1 MSGHPSGSGG
11 PAADDGA
18 ETVITPGGPRARHLV
33 TAVGPGQAVYVT
45 QQGGLVMTANENQNP
60 PDEFVL
66 TPGGYRHKSLVHPVQ
81 AGVAVNVATDVIR
94 LMENEN
100 VIEEIPA
107 SPTAPGTVPALG
119 SGWITYFYWNNGTGT
134 PVSSFSTMWQVP
146 PPPSVQ
152 DSGEVVFLFN
162 GIQNYGANFGI
173 LQPVLQWGVSAA
185 GGGAYW
191 SVASWYVTSGG
202 QAFHTS
208 LVRVNPDDTLIGVM
222 TLTGQNGTAFSYT
235 SQFQGIAGTELPVQN
250 IAELMWCNETLEAYG
265 INAAGNYPNTP
276 LTEFTEIN
284 IRTGAAV
291 PAITW
296 TPVDRVTDTGQHG
309 VVDSNSAS
317 YGEVD
322 IFYSGALA
330 NLELC
335 SVQQN
340 ADGRLEAFAVGTDN
354 GLWHIWETTPNGGWS
369 GWASLGGV
377 ITSEPT
383 VGRNADGRLEVFA
396 RGTDNAL
403 WHIWQTAPSAGPWSG
418 WASLG
423 GVITSRPAVGNDA
436 DGRLEV
442 FARGTDDALWHI
454 WQTAPSAGPWSGWA
468 SLGGVITSEPKLSN
482 DPDGRLEVFARGTDN
497 ALWHIWQTAPNNG
510 WSAWSSLGGVI
521 TSNVSIQ
528 RNADG
533 RLEAFV
539 RGTDSALWHIWQTAP
554 GGGPWSGWASLG
566 GVITSDPACGHDED
580 GRLEVFARGTDN
592 ALWHVWQTAPSA
604 GPWSGWASLGGV
616 ITSSPTVS
624 NDANGSLQAF
634 ARGTDDA
641 LWHIWQTAPNNG
653 WSGWAS
659 LGGKLFTL

>member
-1 MSGHPSGSGG
+1 
-11 PAADDGA
+11 
-18 ETVITPGGPRARHLV
+18 
-33 TAVGPGQAVYVT
+33 
-45 QQGGLVMTANENQNP
+45 MTANVQPNQNP

-66 TPGGYRHKSLVHPVQ
+66 TPGGYRHQSLVHQVE
-81 AGVAVNVATDVIR
+81 AGVAVNVASGVIR
-94 LMENEN
+94 LMENAN

-119 SGWITYFYWNNGTGT
+119 SGWITYFYWNNGTGA
-134 PVSSFSTMWQVP
+134 PVSRFSTMWQVP

-152 DSGEVVFLFN
+152 DPGEVVFLFN

-202 QAFHTS
+202 QAFHTN

-222 TLTGQNGTAFSYT
+222 TLTGQSGGTFSYT

-354 GLWHIWETTPNGGWS
+354 GLWHIWETAPNGGWS

-383 VGRNADGRLEVFA
+383 VARNKDGRLEVFA

-403 WHIWQTAPSAGPWSG
+403 WHIWQTAPNNGWSG

-468 SLGGVITSEPKLSN
+468 SLGGVITSEPKVIN

-510 WSAWSSLGGVI
+510 WSAWGSLGGVI

-539 RGTDSALWHIWQTAP
+539 RGTDNALWHIWQTTP
-554 GGGPWSGWASLG
+554 GGGWSAWSSLG
-566 GVITSDPACGHDED
+566 GVITSDPACGHDQD

-592 ALWHVWQTAPSA
+592 ALWHIWQTAPNS
-604 GPWSGWASLGGV
+604 GWSGWSSLGGV

-641 LWHIWQTAPNNG
+641 LWHIRQTAPNNG

>member
-1 MSGHPSGSGG
+1 MGRTSWPGRDITRG
-11 PAADDGA
+11 DDVGN
-18 ETVITPGGPRARHLV
+18 EEIVVTPGGPRARQLV
-33 TAVGPGQAVYVT
+33 TAVGPGQAVFIT

-66 TPGGYRHKSLVHPVQ
+66 TPGGYRHQSLVHQVD
-81 AGVAVNVATDVIR
+81 AGVAVDVATDVIR
-94 LMENEN
+94 LMQNTN
-100 VIEEIPA
+100 VLEEIPA

-134 PVSSFSTMWQVP
+134 PVSRFATMWQVP

-152 DSGEVVFLFN
+152 DPGEVVFLFN

-202 QAFHTS
+202 QAFHTN

-222 TLTGQNGTAFSYT
+222 TQTGQNGTSFSYT

-309 VVDSNSAS
+309 IVDSNSAS

-383 VGRNADGRLEVFA
+383 VARNADGRLEVFA

-403 WHIWQTAPSAGPWSG
+403 WHIWQTAPSAGPWSA

-423 GVITSRPAVGNDA
+423 GVITSSPTVSNDA
-436 DGRLEV
+436 DGRLQA

-454 WQTAPSAGPWSGWA
+454 WQTAPSAGPWSA
-468 SLGGVITSEPKLSN
+468 
-482 DPDGRLEVFARGTDN
+482 
-497 ALWHIWQTAPNNG
+497 
-510 WSAWSSLGGVI
+510 
-521 TSNVSIQ
+521 
-528 RNADG
+528 
-533 RLEAFV
+533 
-539 RGTDSALWHIWQTAP
+539 
-554 GGGPWSGWASLG
+554 
-566 GVITSDPACGHDED
+566 
-580 GRLEVFARGTDN
+580 
-592 ALWHVWQTAPSA
+592 
-604 GPWSGWASLGGV
+604 
-616 ITSSPTVS
+616 
-624 NDANGSLQAF
+624 
-634 ARGTDDA
+634 
-641 LWHIWQTAPNNG
+641 
-653 WSGWAS
+653 WAS
-659 LGGKLFTL
+659 LGGKLFSL

>member
-1 MSGHPSGSGG
+1 
-11 PAADDGA
+11 
-18 ETVITPGGPRARHLV
+18 
-33 TAVGPGQAVYVT
+33 
-45 QQGGLVMTANENQNP
+45 MTANENQNP

-66 TPGGYRHKSLVHPVQ
+66 TPGGYRHQSLVHQVE

-94 LMENEN
+94 LMRNTN

-134 PVSSFSTMWQVP
+134 PVSSFKTMWQVP

-152 DSGEVVFLFN
+152 DAGEVVFLFN

-202 QAFHTS
+202 QAFHTN

-309 VVDSNSAS
+309 IVDSNSAS

-335 SVQQN
+335 GVQQN

-423 GVITSRPAVGNDA
+423 GVITSDPA
-436 DGRLEV
+436 
-442 FARGTDDALWHI
+442 
-454 WQTAPSAGPWSGWA
+454 AGH
-468 SLGGVITSEPKLSN
+468 
-482 DPDGRLEVFARGTDN
+482 DQDGRLEVFARGTDN

-554 GGGPWSGWASLG
+554 NG
-566 GVITSDPACGHDED
+566 
-580 GRLEVFARGTDN
+580 N
-592 ALWHVWQTAPSA
+592 
-604 GPWSGWASLGGV
+604 WSGWASLGGV

-634 ARGTDDA
+634 ARGADDA

-653 WSGWAS
+653 WSAWAS
-659 LGGKLFTL
+659 LGGKLFSL

>member
-1 MSGHPSGSGG
+1 VGS
-11 PAADDGA
+11 DKDI
-18 ETVITPGGPRARHLV
+18 VVTPGGPRARHLV
-33 TAVGPGQAVYVT
+33 TTVGPGQAVYVT
-45 QQGGLVMTANENQNP
+45 DQGGLVMTANANQNP

-66 TPGGYRHKSLVHPVQ
+66 TPGGYRHQSLVHQVQ
-81 AGVAVNVATDVIR
+81 AGVAVDVATDVIR
-94 LMENEN
+94 LMQNTN
-100 VIEEIPA
+100 VLEEIPA

-134 PVSSFSTMWQVP
+134 PVSSFKTMWQVP

-152 DSGEVVFLFN
+152 DAGEVVFLFN

-202 QAFHTS
+202 QAFHTN

-222 TLTGQNGTAFSYT
+222 TKTGQNGTAFSYT

-403 WHIWQTAPSAGPWSG
+403 WHIWQTAPSAGPWS
-418 WASLG
+418 A
-423 GVITSRPAVGNDA
+423 
-436 DGRLEV
+436 
-442 FARGTDDALWHI
+442 
-454 WQTAPSAGPWSGWA
+454 
-468 SLGGVITSEPKLSN
+468 
-482 DPDGRLEVFARGTDN
+482 
-497 ALWHIWQTAPNNG
+497 
-510 WSAWSSLGGVI
+510 
-521 TSNVSIQ
+521 
-528 RNADG
+528 
-533 RLEAFV
+533 
-539 RGTDSALWHIWQTAP
+539 
-554 GGGPWSGWASLG
+554 
-566 GVITSDPACGHDED
+566 
-580 GRLEVFARGTDN
+580 
-592 ALWHVWQTAPSA
+592 
-604 GPWSGWASLGGV
+604 
-616 ITSSPTVS
+616 
-624 NDANGSLQAF
+624 
-634 ARGTDDA
+634 
-641 LWHIWQTAPNNG
+641 
-653 WSGWAS
+653 
-659 LGGKLFTL
+659 

>member
-1 MSGHPSGSGG
+1 VGSDTSDAGE
-11 PAADDGA
+11 

-45 QQGGLVMTANENQNP
+45 QQGGLVMTANVQPNQNP

-66 TPGGYRHKSLVHPVQ
+66 TPGGYRHQSLVHQVE

-94 LMENEN
+94 LMENAN

-134 PVSSFSTMWQVP
+134 AVSSFKTMWQVP

-152 DSGEVVFLFN
+152 DPGEVVFLFN

-202 QAFHTS
+202 QAFHTN

-403 WHIWQTAPSAGPWSG
+403 WHIWQTAP
-418 WASLG
+418 
-423 GVITSRPAVGNDA
+423 RN
-436 DGRLEV
+436 
-442 FARGTDDALWHI
+442 
-454 WQTAPSAGPWSGWA
+454 GPWSGWA
-468 SLGGVITSEPKLSN
+468 SLGGVITSEPKLIN

-497 ALWHIWQTAPNNG
+497 ALWHIWQTAPSNG
-510 WSAWSSLGGVI
+510 WSAWGSLGGVI

-539 RGTDSALWHIWQTAP
+539 RGTDSALWHIWQTTP
-554 GGGPWSGWASLG
+554 GGGPWSAWSSLG
-566 GVITSDPACGHDED
+566 GVITSDPACGHDQD

-592 ALWHVWQTAPSA
+592 ALWHIWQTAPSA

-659 LGGKLFTL
+659 LGGKLFSL

>member
-1 MSGHPSGSGG
+1 MGMGE
-11 PAADDGA
+11 
-18 ETVITPGGPRARHLV
+18 ETVITPGGPRPRRLV

-45 QQGGLVMTANENQNP
+45 QQGGLVMTAMDQPNQNP

-66 TPGGYRHKSLVHPVQ
+66 TPGGYRHQSLVHQVE

-94 LMENEN
+94 LMQNTN
-100 VIEEIPA
+100 VLQEIPA

-134 PVSSFSTMWQVP
+134 PVSSFKSMWQVP

-152 DSGEVVFLFN
+152 DPGEVVFLFN

-202 QAFHTS
+202 QAFHTN

-222 TLTGQNGTAFSYT
+222 TKTGQNGTAFSYT

-284 IRTGAAV
+284 IRTGANV

-423 GVITSRPAVGNDA
+423 GVITS
-436 DGRLEV
+436 
-442 FARGTDDALWHI
+442 
-454 WQTAPSAGPWSGWA
+454 
-468 SLGGVITSEPKLSN
+468 
-482 DPDGRLEVFARGTDN
+482 
-497 ALWHIWQTAPNNG
+497 
-510 WSAWSSLGGVI
+510 
-521 TSNVSIQ
+521 
-528 RNADG
+528 
-533 RLEAFV
+533 
-539 RGTDSALWHIWQTAP
+539 
-554 GGGPWSGWASLG
+554 
-566 GVITSDPACGHDED
+566 
-580 GRLEVFARGTDN
+580 
-592 ALWHVWQTAPSA
+592 
-604 GPWSGWASLGGV
+604 
-616 ITSSPTVS
+616 SPTVS

-653 WSGWAS
+653 WAAWAS

>member
-1 MSGHPSGSGG
+1 
-11 PAADDGA
+11 
-18 ETVITPGGPRARHLV
+18 
-33 TAVGPGQAVYVT
+33 
-45 QQGGLVMTANENQNP
+45 MTANENQNP

-66 TPGGYRHKSLVHPVQ
+66 TPGGYRHQSLVHQVE

-94 LMENEN
+94 LMRNTN

-134 PVSSFSTMWQVP
+134 PVSSFKTMWQVP

-152 DSGEVVFLFN
+152 DPGEVVFLFN

-202 QAFHTS
+202 QAFHTN

-222 TLTGQNGTAFSYT
+222 TKTGQNGTAFSYT

-335 SVQQN
+335 GVQQN

-354 GLWHIWETTPNGGWS
+354 GLWHIWETAPDGGWS

-403 WHIWQTAPSAGPWSG
+403 WHIWQTAPNNGWSG

-454 WQTAPSAGPWSGWA
+454 WETTPSGGPWSAWA
-468 SLGGVITSEPKLSN
+468 SLGGVITSEPKVIN
-482 DPDGRLEVFARGTDN
+482 DPDGRLEVFARGTDSALWHIWQTAPGGGPWSAWASLGGVITSDPACGHDQDGRLEVFARGTDN
-497 ALWHIWQTAPNNG
+497 ALWHIWQTAPNGN
-510 WSAWSSLGGVI
+510 
-521 TSNVSIQ
+521 
-528 RNADG
+528 
-533 RLEAFV
+533 
-539 RGTDSALWHIWQTAP
+539 
-554 GGGPWSGWASLG
+554 
-566 GVITSDPACGHDED
+566 
-580 GRLEVFARGTDN
+580 
-592 ALWHVWQTAPSA
+592 
-604 GPWSGWASLGGV
+604 WSGWASLGGV

-624 NDANGSLQAF
+624 NDVNGSLQAF

-653 WSGWAS
+653 WSAWAS
-659 LGGKLFTL
+659 LGGKLFSL

>member
-1 MSGHPSGSGG
+1 MSSCSRRGDTG
-11 PAADDGA
+11 
-18 ETVITPGGPRARHLV
+18 I
-33 TAVGPGQAVYVT
+33 
-45 QQGGLVMTANENQNP
+45 
-60 PDEFVL
+60 
-66 TPGGYRHKSLVHPVQ
+66 KSLVHQVQ

-94 LMENEN
+94 LMENAN

-134 PVSSFSTMWQVP
+134 PVSSFKTMWQVP

-152 DSGEVVFLFN
+152 DPGEVVFLFN

-202 QAFHTS
+202 QAFHTN

-222 TLTGQNGTAFSYT
+222 TLTGRNGTAFSYT

-291 PAITW
+291 PALTW

-423 GVITSRPAVGNDA
+423 GVITSSRRSATTPTAAWRCSPGAPTTPCGTSGRPRRGRAVVGLELA
-436 DGRLEV
+436 GRRDHQRAE
-442 FARGTDDALWHI
+442 GSI
-454 WQTAPSAGPWSGWA
+454 
-468 SLGGVITSEPKLSN
+468 N

-497 ALWHIWQTAPNNG
+497 ALWHIWQTAPSNG
-510 WSAWSSLGGVI
+510 WSTWSSLGGVI

-554 GGGPWSGWASLG
+554 R
-566 GVITSDPACGHDED
+566 PACGRP
-580 GRLEVFARGTDN
+580 GVR
-592 ALWHVWQTAPSA
+592 
-604 GPWSGWASLGGV
+604 WA
-616 ITSSPTVS
+616 
-624 NDANGSLQAF
+624 A
-634 ARGTDDA
+634 
-641 LWHIWQTAPNNG
+641 
-653 WSGWAS
+653 
-659 LGGKLFTL
+659 